1 MWFIWI
7 DSLCVGVWASLVVQ
21 QEPAC
26 LCRSHRRHEFDPRV
40 RKIPWRRKWQ
50 PTPVFCLE
58 NPMDRGAWQTTV
70 HSVAQSWTQLKQLSM
85 QACVGV
91 YPPLCFGLNWKRG
104 DIIDWPKWI
113 VQEVKEAVVRAAE
126 VVELCLQLWALSS
139 SASFQSQ
146 VFSVWLQDGLCS
158 PELVSFT

>member
-1 MWFIWI
+1 MCRCLGFPGG
-7 DSLCVGVWASLVVQ
+7 SAGACLPV
-21 QEPAC
+21 QEPPETWV
-26 LCRSHRRHEFDPRV
+26 RSPGQEDP
-40 RKIPWRRKWQ
+40 
-50 PTPVFCLE
+50 LE
-58 NPMDRGAWQTTV
+58 EEMATHSSILPGESHGQRSLADYTV

-85 QACVGV
+85 QTCVGV